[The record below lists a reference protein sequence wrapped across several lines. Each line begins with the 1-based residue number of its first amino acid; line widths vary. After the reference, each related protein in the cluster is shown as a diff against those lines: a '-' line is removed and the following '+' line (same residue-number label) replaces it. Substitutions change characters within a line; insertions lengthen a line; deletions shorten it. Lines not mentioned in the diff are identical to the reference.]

1 MNDEQSREE
10 NRVDAPIS
18 PADSPDAPAG
28 PTTGEQLEK
37 EHGTAQHQRPPN
49 ASPDSESPGVTTP
62 DGPNLN
68 DPNGTEN
75 QERPQEVVEAEQ
87 EGATDLDD
95 RLGNETGEDDE
106 E

>member
-28 PTTGEQLEK
+28 P
-37 EHGTAQHQRPPN
+37 
-49 ASPDSESPGVTTP
+49 
-62 DGPNLN
+62 NLT